1 MPLYIRDDEVDA
13 LAVEVQ
19 AATGAPTK
27 TEAVRMALRHELE
40 RSQLR
45 DPLRERLAA
54 ARAAA
59 RQIGPVDSEFDLKRF
74 ADAMWGDG

>member
-27 TEAVRMALRHELE
+27 TEAVRMALRHELQ
-40 RSQLR
+40 RSQTR
-45 DPLRERLAA
+45 DPLRERLGAA
-54 ARAAA
+54 LAAA